1 MIRKAE
7 VSDIFYIV
15 RLENQVFNQSLGKS
29 FLLQELTENVFSH
42 YYVYE
47 MNKVIIGYIG
57 FRVFDEQ
64 AEMMNFLIDPN
75 YQNDGL
81 GTELLAYCINE
92 LEKLKVSTIMLEVRK
107 SNKKAQ
113 HVYEKLGFK
122 ISHTRKKYYEN
133 EDGYV
138 LVKEVNA

>member
-7 VSDIFYIV
+7 VKDIFYIV
-15 RLENQVFNQSLGKS
+15 KLENQVFNHSLGKS

-81 GTELLAYCINE
+81 GTELLSYCINE